1 MRSNTKQGCARTARA
16 SSRFVVCAVAKTTT
30 ECQASVSISVTLV
43 TSHHLKNI
51 PWEWF
56 MKQDWKS
63 AESLQRFL
71 FYFIA
76 LQSAL
81 PSLAFDLYL
90 SPWWPLTSWKLL
102 ENCPYL
108 VHQTRWGWGDGEVK
122 RALTA
127 GSAVFKMQY
136 SLNETAY
143 CSCLHPKT
151 GTDLQVSINM
161 KLLNPCGK

>member
-1 MRSNTKQGCARTARA
+1 MARA

-30 ECQASVSISVTLV
+30 ECQASFSISVTLV
-43 TSHHLKNI
+43 TSRHLKNI

-56 MKQDWKS
+56 MEQDWKS

-90 SPWWPLTSWKLL
+90 SPWWPLTSWNVL

-108 VHQTRWGWGDGEVK
+108 VHQTWGWGDGEVK

-136 SLNETAY
+136 SLNETAV
-143 CSCLHPKT
+143 
-151 GTDLQVSINM
+151 LQLSSSKNRYRSTSVHKHETAKPLWEIVFSWIH
-161 KLLNPCGK
+161 